1 MKGNVALTK
10 QLLAL
15 GADPSVL
22 ADRNASVLITALVH
36 GASEELMKLLHARG
50 ADPGVPNSDGFGA
63 LHALA
68 EVNRPE
74 PLTWLLSLGVD
85 LEARTKNGHTPL
97 HIAAALGHVEALEAL
112 LDAGA
117 DIGALTPSGQT
128 ARDIAKEEG
137 KANTFGAIERRS
149 S

>member
-68 EVNRPE
+68 ELRD
-74 PLTWLLSLGVD
+74 PLKFLG
-85 LEARTKNGHTPL
+85 N
-97 HIAAALGHVEALEAL
+97 
-112 LDAGA
+112 
-117 DIGALTPSGQT
+117 S
-128 ARDIAKEEG
+128 
-137 KANTFGAIERRS
+137 
-149 S
+149 

>member
-1 MKGNVALTK
+1 MT
-10 QLLAL
+10 Q
-15 GADPSVL
+15 
-22 ADRNASVLITALVH
+22 
-36 GASEELMKLLHARG
+36 
-50 ADPGVPNSDGFGA
+50 
-63 LHALA
+63 LA